1 VIDKIKEVIKASPK
15 AHPAMHKFFALKL
28 LNKVIL
34 KKNPEVNLHV
44 QSTMMNRLATL
55 ALFNN
60 DKDEK
65 SA

>member
-1 VIDKIKEVIKASPK
+1 
-15 AHPAMHKFFALKL
+15 MHKFFALKL

-34 KKNPEVNLHV
+34 KKNPEVNLYV